1 MRNILLGSVAFL
13 ALTTNALANETAAA
27 ETAQDQATTAPDG
40 EERAGINDIIVTAS
54 RRAENIQKSA
64 LSIQAI
70 SADDLIR
77 ANISKPEDLT
87 AIAPG
92 VQIGTAG
99 PLAQVYI
106 RGVGNYS
113 TQVFAEGAVAF
124 NLDGVYISRPWATR
138 GMFYDLERVEVLK
151 GPQGT
156 LYGRNAS
163 GGAINVITAK
173 PKLGEVSGF
182 IEGQVGNYDLLEG
195 TAAINVPLGS
205 TAAIRASGRLSR
217 RDGYLSD
224 GTDDDRTQAARLQ
237 LLWEPSSDV
246 SLLVSG
252 HYTHIGGRNIGPVLT
267 PQLPGDPW
275 RAATDPQVTAIFQA
289 EPGLGPLLTFPKDDG
304 YIDMDVYAI
313 TGELN
318 WDLGFA
324 ELTLLPAYREA
335 KLRDLHYLPG
345 FSVENF
351 EHNKQT
357 SVEARLGNDGEKLKW
372 VLGAYYFNEQTN
384 NLGGSPSLRVLQ
396 GFNSQIQQRLDL
408 NTRSYAV
415 FGQATYSLTD
425 QFRVTGG
432 LRYTYERKR
441 DDELLTNY
449 GVPNQAPPPLC
460 NAGAF
465 DPTTPYFPQFCR
477 LDIPIAIEQ
486 TYNSVTW
493 KAGVEYDVSPDS
505 MAYANVSTGFKS
517 GGFYSAPPPNT
528 YEPEKVTAFDA
539 GIKNRF
545 LDNRLQVNLEVFY
558 WKYTDHQESYTGP
571 TTIPFFFTFLTVN
584 AGKAKSYGA
593 DLDVLFK
600 ATPNDE
606 LSLKVQYNKTKYDE
620 FMFPFLSS
628 VFGPPVTGCAV
639 GPVIAPPPPGNP
651 PPGNPQVP
659 SPLPGSQIVDCSG
672 KSLVRAPLWNGTVGY
687 RHTFDLGDKGRL
699 TASFDTQFASA
710 SYLSIDFLEA
720 GRQKAYA
727 IGNFDLTYTSDDG
740 RVTVSA
746 FVRNIWDEA
755 VLNQAFRSP
764 FVSRNNPLADPDGV
778 VLATIRPPRTFG
790 GRVRVNF

>member
-1 MRNILLGSVAFL
+1 MRNILLSSVAFVAL
-13 ALTTNALANETAAA
+13 ATNASAKEAMASGA
-27 ETAQDQATTAPDG
+27 MQDQAAAASEG
-40 EERAGINDIIVTAS
+40 EDRAGIGDIVVTAS
-54 RRAENIQKSA
+54 RRAENVQRSA

-138 GMFYDLERVEVLK
+138 GMFFDLERVEVLK

-195 TAAINVPLGS
+195 NGAINLPLGDTAAV
-205 TAAIRASGRLSR
+205 RASGHLSR

-237 LLWEPSSDV
+237 VLWEPSSDV

-252 HYTHIGGRNIGPVLT
+252 HYTHVGGRNIGPVLT

-275 RAATDPQVTAIFQA
+275 RAASDPAVTAIFKA
-289 EPGLGPLLTFPKDDG
+289 EPGLGPLLTYPKDDG

-313 TGELN
+313 TSELN

-324 ELTLLPAYREA
+324 KLTLLPAYREA

-345 FSVENF
+345 FSVGNF

-357 SVEARLGNDGEKLKW
+357 SVEMRLGNDGDKLKW

-384 NLGGSPSLRVLQ
+384 NLDGDPVLLVLQ
-396 GFNSQIQQRLDL
+396 GFNTQNHARLDL

-441 DDELLTNY
+441 NDQLLINY
-449 GVPNQAPPPLC
+449 GLPNQAPPPLC
-460 NAGAF
+460 RTGTF
-465 DPTTPYFPQFCR
+465 DPTTPYVPQFCR
-477 LDIPIAIEQ
+477 LDVPILAKQ

-493 KAGVEYDVSPDS
+493 KAGVEYDVGPDS

-528 YEPEKVTAFDA
+528 YGPEKLTAFDV

-545 LDNRLQVNLEVFY
+545 LDNRLQVNVELFY
-558 WKYTDHQESYTGP
+558 WKYKDHQESYTGP
-571 TTIPFFFTFLTVN
+571 TTIPNFFTFLTVN

-600 ATPNDE
+600 ATPDDE
-606 LSLKVQYNKTKYDE
+606 LSLKVQYNKSKYDV
-620 FMFPFLSS
+620 FKFPYLSS
-628 VFGPPVTGCAV
+628 VFGSPVTGCDV
-639 GPVIAPPPPGNP
+639 GPLQDGA
-651 PPGNPQVP
+651 
-659 SPLPGSQIVDCSG
+659 QIVDCSG

-687 RHTFDLGDKGRL
+687 AHTFDLGDKGRV
-699 TASFDTQFASA
+699 TASFDTQFASG
-710 SYLSIDFLEA
+710 SYLSIDFLRA
-720 GRQKAYA
+720 GYQKAYA
-727 IGNFDLTYTSDDG
+727 IGNFDLTYTTSNG

-746 FVRNIWDEA
+746 FVRNIWNEA
-755 VLNQAFRSP
+755 VLNQAFKSP
-764 FVSRNNPLADPDGV
+764 FISRNNPLADPDGLI
-778 VLATIRPPRTFG
+778 LATIRPPRTFG